1 MQTGGFSLVNIHDVA
16 KAAGVST
23 STVSRVLTGNVP
35 VSEEARNR
43 VMEAV
48 GKLKYQPNAFAQG
61 LKGGSLRT
69 IGLVVPNIRSLVF
82 PAAIRGI
89 EDTAEENGY
98 TVVLCNT
105 DENIAK
111 ERSYIDSLRRRLI
124 DGFIF
129 STARPGHEYLLD
141 LPSEGVPAVFLI
153 RQLGKSINTVVLDNE
168 GGAYEATRYM
178 LSRGLKKLAFINGS
192 LDLPLYRD
200 RYEGYLRAMREAK
213 MAEPA
218 GMVIHGISGWD
229 DGYQVMKNL
238 LEAGNR
244 PDAVFATSDPKA
256 MGIIRA
262 IRDMGLRV
270 PQDISVMGFDNLDF
284 STQIDPPL
292 TTVAQ
297 PFYEMGV
304 RACLRLIDLIEK
316 GRTKRPKIEVLPA
329 QLVIRKSVI

>member
-1 MQTGGFSLVNIHDVA
+1 LVNIHDVA

-35 VSEEARNR
+35 VSEDARVR

-48 GKLKYQPNAFAQG
+48 SKLNYQPNAFAQG

-141 LPSEGVPAVFLI
+141 LPSEGVPSVFLI
-153 RQLGKSINTVVLDNE
+153 RQLGKSVNTVVLDNE

-178 LSRGLKKLAFINGS
+178 LSRGLKKIAFINGS
-192 LDLPLYRD
+192 LDLPLYRN
-200 RYEGYLRAMREAK
+200 RYEGYLRAMREEQV
-213 MAEPA
+213 AEPA
-218 GMVIHGISGWD
+218 DMVIHGISGWD
-229 DGYQVMKNL
+229 DGYLVMKEL
-238 LEAGNR
+238 LEKGCR

-262 IRDMGLRV
+262 IRDIGLHV

-304 RACLRLIDLIEK
+304 RACRRLIDLIEK
-316 GRTKRPKIEVLPA
+316 GRTNRPKIEVLPA

>member
-1 MQTGGFSLVNIHDVA
+1 MVNIHDVA

-141 LPSEGVPAVFLI
+141 LPSEGVPSVFLI
-153 RQLGKSINTVVLDNE
+153 RQLGKSVNTVVLDNE
-168 GGAYEATRYM
+168 GGAYEATWYM
-178 LSRGLKKLAFINGS
+178 LSRGLKKIAFINGS
-192 LDLPLYRD
+192 LDLPLYRN
-200 RYEGYLRAMREAK
+200 RYEGYLRAMREEQV
-213 MAEPA
+213 AEPA
-218 GMVIHGISGWD
+218 DMVIHGISGWD
-229 DGYQVMKNL
+229 DGYLVMKEL
-238 LEAGNR
+238 LEKGCR

-262 IRDMGLRV
+262 IRDIGLHV

-304 RACLRLIDLIEK
+304 RACRRLIDLIEK
-316 GRTKRPKIEVLPA
+316 GRTNRPKIEVLPA

>member
-1 MQTGGFSLVNIHDVA
+1 MVNIHDVA

-35 VSEEARNR
+35 VSEDARVR

-48 GKLKYQPNAFAQG
+48 SKLKYQPNAFAQG

-141 LPSEGVPAVFLI
+141 LPSEGVPSVFLI
-153 RQLGKSINTVVLDNE
+153 RQLGKSVNTVVLDNE

-178 LSRGLKKLAFINGS
+178 LSRGLKKIAFINGS
-192 LDLPLYRD
+192 LDLPLYRN
-200 RYEGYLRAMREAK
+200 RYEGYLRAMREEQV
-213 MAEPA
+213 AEPA
-218 GMVIHGISGWD
+218 DMVIHGISGWD
-229 DGYQVMKNL
+229 DGYLVMKEL
-238 LEAGNR
+238 LEKGCR

-262 IRDMGLRV
+262 IRDIGLHV

-304 RACLRLIDLIEK
+304 RACRRLIDLIEK
-316 GRTKRPKIEVLPA
+316 GRTNRPKIEVLPA

>member
-1 MQTGGFSLVNIHDVA
+1 MVNIKEVA
-16 KAAGVST
+16 KAAGVSP
-23 STVSRVLTGNVP
+23 STVSRVLTGKIP
-35 VSEEARNR
+35 VNDDTRARVLN
-43 VMEAV
+43 AV
-48 GKLKYQPNAFAQG
+48 ETMNYQPNAFAQG

-89 EDTAEENGY
+89 EDMAETNGY

-105 DENIAK
+105 DENIEK
-111 ERSYIDSLRRRLI
+111 EKAYIDGLRRRLI

-141 LPSEGVPAVFLI
+141 LPSQGVPVVFLL
-153 RQLGKSINTVVLDNE
+153 RQLGKTVNTVVLDNE
-168 GGAYEATRYM
+168 GGAYEAARYM
-178 LSRGLKKLAFINGS
+178 LSRGLKRIAFINGS

-200 RYEGYLRAMREAK
+200 RYEGYLRAMREGAVD
-213 MAEPA
+213 EPSD
-218 GMVIHGISGWD
+218 MVIHGISGWD
-229 DGYQVMKNL
+229 DGYQVMKEL
-238 LEAGNR
+238 LESGCK

-262 IRDMGLRV
+262 IRDAGLRV

-304 RACLRLIDLIEK
+304 RACRRLIDLIEK
-316 GRTKRPKIEVLPA
+316 GRTNRPKIEVLPA
-329 QLVIRKSVI
+329 HLVVRESVI

>member
-1 MQTGGFSLVNIHDVA
+1 M
-16 KAAGVST
+16 AAVEKM
-23 STVSRVLTGNVP
+23 N
-35 VSEEARNR
+35 
-43 VMEAV
+43 
-48 GKLKYQPNAFAQG
+48 YQPNAFAQG
-61 LKGGSLRT
+61 LKGGRIQT
-69 IGLVVPNIRSLVF
+69 IGLVIPNVRSLVF

-89 EDTAEENGY
+89 EDTAGQHGY

-105 DENIAK
+105 DENIEK
-111 ERSYIDSLRRRLI
+111 ERFYIENLRRRLI

-141 LPSEGVPAVFLI
+141 LPSEGVPVVFMI

-178 LSRGLKKLAFINGS
+178 LSRGLKKIALINGS
-192 LDLPLYRD
+192 LELPLYRH
-200 RYEGYLRAMREAK
+200 RYEGYLRALQEAG
-213 MAEPA
+213 AVEPA
-218 GMVIHGISGWD
+218 DMVVHGISGWD
-229 DGYQVMKNL
+229 DGYQVMKEL
-238 LEAGNR
+238 LEKRHR

-262 IRDMGLRV
+262 IRDIGLRV

-284 STQIDPPL
+284 SSQIDPPL

-304 RACLRLIDLIEK
+304 RACRRLIQMIEK
-316 GRTKRPKIEVLPA
+316 GQNSRPKVEVLSA